1 MFESISLL
9 LQNIANYEFM
19 SIVPAII
26 AISLAFK
33 IKNVYTALG
42 TGLYTG
48 LVLIAMRTGEGLSS
62 FFTAL
67 LDIPVFMITSLG
79 DPWNAGIVIQVLLIG
94 GLVVLISYTGGL
106 RAMANNLSK
115 YGETRMSS
123 QFITWIMGLIIFFD
137 DYANALIVG
146 PVMRPITDKAKVS
159 REKLS
164 FIIDATAAPI
174 TGLVLIST
182 WIGFEISLIDTQLT
196 NLNIEGTTAMQ
207 LFIDSIPFRF
217 YNILML
223 IFIILTIF
231 LAREFGPMLKAEKR
245 AQTGEVKKI
254 GTSNE
259 HANDDEFK
267 VLENYDAKAYEGI
280 IPLLVLIVSAFV
292 LFFTDGLNT
301 LVASGADPLANGFS
315 MSVVIEAYSNADASI
330 VIAEAA
336 VLAIIVSL
344 LISTMRGAYK
354 LSEGLNVTFEGASTL
369 LPTVF
374 VLLFAWSLG
383 TVMSDSYL
391 NAGGF
396 IANTLGTFIPYQLIP
411 VIIFMTAAV
420 MAFATGSSFGTMG
433 ILFPLAMP
441 LAWAGNPD
449 ISFLTVAVGAILTGT
464 IIGDHCSPI
473 SDTTILSSAGSD
485 VDHLDHVS
493 TQMPYALTVGGVAS
507 VGYVLAGFGVNPWI
521 IIGLGTCALALI
533 LMIIG
538 TKIIEGE

>member
-1 MFESISLL
+1 MLET
-9 LQNIANYEFM
+9 IANLDFM

-26 AISLAFK
+26 AITLAFK

-42 TGLYTG
+42 AGLYTG
-48 LVLIAMRTGEGLSS
+48 LVIIDLRAGDGILA
-62 FFTAL
+62 FFNAFL
-67 LDIPVFMITSLG
+67 EIPIFMITSLG
-79 DPWNAGIVIQVLLIG
+79 DTWNAGIVIQVLLIG

-106 RAMANNLSK
+106 RAMANKLSN
-115 YGETRMSS
+115 YGKTRKSA
-123 QFITWIMGLIIFFD
+123 QIITWLMGIIIFFD

-146 PVMRPITDKAKVS
+146 PVMRPITDKARIS

-182 WIGFEISLIDTQLT
+182 WIGFEVSLIAEQLV

-207 LFIDSIPFRF
+207 LFIDSIPYRF

-223 IFIILTIF
+223 IFIILTIY
-231 LAREFGPMLKAEKR
+231 LNREFGPMLKAEKR
-245 AQTGEVKKI
+245 AQTGEVKRNN
-254 GTSNE
+254 SVMQNE
-259 HANDDEFK
+259 EHEEFK
-267 VLENYDAKAYEGI
+267 ILENYDAKPYEGI
-280 IPLLVLIVSAFV
+280 IPLIVLIVSAFI
-292 LFFTDGLNT
+292 LFFTNGLNAMI
-301 LVASGADPLANGFS
+301 LVGDTPLANGFN
-315 MSVVIEAYSNADASI
+315 MNVVIEAYSNADASI
-330 VIAEAA
+330 VIAQAA

-344 LISTMRGAYK
+344 SISTHRGAYK
-354 LSEGLNVTFEGASTL
+354 LSEGLNITFEGASSL

-396 IANTLGTFIPYQLIP
+396 IARTLGSFIPFQLIP
-411 VIIFMTAAV
+411 FIIFVTAAI

-433 ILFPLAMP
+433 ILFPLAIP
-441 LAWAGNPD
+441 LAWAGNRD
-449 ISFLTVAVGAILTGT
+449 LAFLTVAVGSILTGT

-485 VDHLDHVS
+485 IDHLDHVS
-493 TQMPYALTVGGVAS
+493 TQMPYALTVGVVAGL
-507 VGYVLAGFGVNPWI
+507 GYILAGFGVNPWFI
-521 IIGLGTCALALI
+521 IALGTVVLVII
-533 LMIIG
+533 LLSIG
-538 TKIIEGE
+538 TQINSEESK